1 MKTIFAS
8 SISFLL
14 LSSSFWN
21 NVSYAATTEENPN
34 CATPL
39 GPFEYPADLVR
50 PSMIWVEGFASRLH
64 AQNIQ
69 KYETPIAV
77 WQTWRIDQ
85 LMWNCIA
92 AFHPEAL
99 SAITKERPEYVGD
112 DGYFDSHTRALCIM
126 HGMNKLI
133 PELVPISQM
142 EIETFLDSVGLCNE
156 QLGHEE
162 AVDMHDGGD
171 KSPRV
176 IGTLVADEI
185 INDMMT
191 DGVSSSS
198 RDS

>member
-1 MKTIFAS
+1 MKTFFAS

-126 HGMNKLI
+126 HGMKFPSWCPFRKWRLKPFWILWDCAMSNWAMRRLSI
-133 PELVPISQM
+133 CM
-142 EIETFLDSVGLCNE
+142 T
-156 QLGHEE
+156 E
-162 AVDMHDGGD
+162 AT
-171 KSPRV
+171 SPRV
-176 IGTLVADEI
+176 SLEPWWL
-185 INDMMT
+185 MKSLMT
-191 DGVSSSS
+191 
-198 RDS
+198 